1 MKTLKIGSAG
11 ILILAAIALSACS
24 SAYYGTL
31 ESFGVHKREILVDRV
46 DEALESQ
53 QDAQQQ
59 FTSAL
64 EQFAAVTAFDGGDLE
79 DLYEDLNDSFERSES
94 RSADVHDRV
103 ESVRE
108 VAADL
113 FDEWEDELNQYSDA
127 GLRRQSEQSLRDTRR
142 RYAKLIGAMES
153 AEERIDPV
161 LSRFRD
167 QVLFLKHNLNAR
179 AVASLRTQLTG
190 IEGDVEDLIE
200 AMNLSIAE
208 ARSFIEQMES

>member
-1 MKTLKIGSAG
+1 MKRPL
-11 ILILAAIALSACS
+11 LLAAATLAALATLSACS

-53 QDAQQQ
+53 EDAQEQ
-59 FTSAL
+59 FASAL
-64 EQFAAVTAFDGGDLE
+64 EQFSAVTAFDGGDLE

-94 RSADVHDRV
+94 RAGDVHDRV
-103 ESVRE
+103 ESVRK
-108 VAADL
+108 VAGDL
-113 FDEWEDELNQYSDA
+113 FDEWEEELEQYSDA
-127 GLRRQSEQSLRDTRR
+127 SLRRQSEQSLRDTRR
-142 RYAKLIGAMES
+142 RYQRLIGAMES
-153 AEERIDPV
+153 AEQRIDPV

-190 IEGDVEDLIE
+190 IESDVQDLIS
-200 AMNLSIAE
+200 AMNESISE
-208 ARSFIEQMES
+208 ARSFIEQMET